1 MSYSVFLRWFCTTSI
16 CECLPDQDD
25 EPVGFLKLPK
35 EIKAKWTP
43 CILAMRNGW
52 NWATQTLP
60 DSALRLHMFW
70 TIRTYSDHSLRPH
83 CVTSAPNSACHGW
96 TLGEGLCACWHF
108 GKSSCLE
115 PGRNLSFKGTGDRCA
130 RKMQLSRFNL
140 FYRNESQ
147 RVSRPGSQHYMLAS
161 CDVFLMLAAGNS
173 VNWIVLCHPLKA
185 QPFETPQAEN

>member
-96 TLGEGLCACWHF
+96 TLGEGLALVDILARVHVWNPDEIHPSK
-108 GKSSCLE
+108 GQVRKKDAAQ
-115 PGRNLSFKGTGDRCA
+115 SF
-130 RKMQLSRFNL
+130 QLVL
-140 FYRNESQ
+140 SQ
-147 RVSRPGSQHYMLAS
+147 RVSKG
-161 CDVFLMLAAGNS
+161 
-173 VNWIVLCHPLKA
+173 
-185 QPFETPQAEN
+185 